1 MGAFTIRRCRNLL
14 LMVIGCLLAYEAVN
28 TAKIAFFKHQFFS
41 GWLLFSIVGFLALYN
56 LRKRFVTIP
65 LGSNATW
72 LQLHIYV
79 GLISVFVFFLH
90 LDWEVPNGYLE
101 VALACL
107 FILVAASGAIGI
119 YLSRRLP
126 KLLTRRGEE
135 VIFERI
141 PNYIVELKREAET
154 LVLEAAEL
162 AESTTLSDHY
172 RVHLG
177 IFFSKPRHFF
187 SHLLLSRRPLYGI
200 LTALESNERYLNPEE
215 LEASRKLRLLVEK
228 KDELDFHFALQYAL
242 KAWLFVHVP
251 TTFVMLLLTV
261 LHLVVAY
268 SFAKPLG

>member
-1 MGAFTIRRCRNLL
+1 MRAFTIRRCRNLL
-14 LMVIGCLLAYEAVN
+14 LTAIGCLFAYEAVN
-28 TAKIAFFKHQFFS
+28 AAKIAFFKHQFFS
-41 GWLLFSIVGFLALYN
+41 GWLLLSIVAFLALYN

-79 GLISVFVFFLH
+79 GLTSVFVFFLH
-90 LDWEVPNGYLE
+90 LDWEFPKGYLE
-101 VALACL
+101 VSLACL
-107 FILVAASGAIGI
+107 FILVASSGALGI

-126 KLLTRRGEE
+126 KFLTRRGEE

-141 PNYIVELKREAET
+141 PYYIGELKREAET

-162 AESTTLSDHY
+162 AESTTLPDHY
-172 RVHLG
+172 RIHLG
-177 IFFSKPRHFF
+177 FFFSKPRHFF

-200 LTALESNERYLNPEE
+200 LTKLESIERYLNPDE
-215 LEASRKLRLLVEK
+215 LEASRKLRLIVEK

-242 KAWLFVHVP
+242 KAWLFIHIP

-268 SFAKPLG
+268 SFSKPLG